1 MFEEQ
6 VTTDIF
12 VGNIVFAL
20 GILSVLLA
28 CAGVFVLDLGLVR
41 RKNAIDT
48 MVQKLVAGCVAA
60 LAFAPIGYAMWVWQ
74 IYDALNVPSPL
85 KQAISD
91 YWVGGT
97 ALNDYAQNL
106 DPATYPG
113 ADQFQVF
120 MVLFVIF
127 AFFLGV
133 VIQSVGMERMR
144 PGALYVLAAAG
155 GAIVMP
161 VLYYLLWGGSSP
173 LTNSGVHDFVGS
185 MPVYMGMG
193 GMGLA
198 IAWRLKPRLGRFT
211 GGEDGDLPGPTS
223 IPLVAIGIAL
233 VLPSLTFFT
242 LVAGY
247 VVPGEGGGFTGIA
260 MTTTSFGIVLENL
273 WAAIL
278 GGGIVGAILSYR
290 TKNPYWAIAG
300 PFVGYMCGT
309 TLFDVARPWYM
320 FLIAC
325 GAPVVTMLTVRA
337 LERLRIDEDKLVP
350 LILGPAVYGALVGG
364 FTEWGTKTGGY
375 FGVTEGP
382 NTFQG
387 AEITP
392 WTQLLGVVVAA
403 GFGFVVAL
411 VACLIL
417 ERAKRLRVT
426 PEQERAG
433 MDATYWQAVD
443 PRADAELDGLLRTPQ
458 PVEGR
463 V

>member
-1 MFEEQ
+1 MFKEQ
-6 VTTDIF
+6 VTTDIY
-12 VGNIVFAL
+12 VGNIIYAL
-20 GILSVLLA
+20 GIVCVLLA
-28 CAGVFVLDLGLVR
+28 CAGVFILDLGLVR

-48 MVQKLVAGCVAA
+48 LVQKLVAGCCGAI
-60 LAFAPIGYAMWVWQ
+60 AFAPIGYSLWVWQ
-74 IYDALNVPSPL
+74 IYDAIGVPSPL
-85 KQAISD
+85 KQAITD
-91 YWVGGT
+91 YWIGGVGVNT
-97 ALNDYAQNL
+97 YAQNL
-106 DPATYPG
+106 DPKVYPG

-144 PGALYVLAAAG
+144 PGALYLLSAAG
-155 GAIVMP
+155 GGIVMP
-161 VLYYLLWGGSSP
+161 VLYYLVWGGSSP

-185 MPVYMGMG
+185 MAVYMGMG

-211 GGEDGDLPGPTS
+211 GGDAGDIPGPTS
-223 IPLVAIGIAL
+223 IPLVAIGVAL
-233 VLPSLTFFT
+233 VLPALTFFP

-247 VVPGEGGGFTGIA
+247 VIPGAGFTGIS

-278 GGGIVGAILSYR
+278 GGGAMGAILSYR
-290 TKNPYWAIAG
+290 TRNAYWAIAG
-300 PFVGYMCGT
+300 PFVGYVCGT

-320 FLIAC
+320 FLIGC
-325 GAPVVTMLTVRA
+325 GAPVVTMYTIHA

-375 FGVTEGP
+375 FGITSGP

-392 WTQLLGVVVAA
+392 WTQLLGVVVSVGI
-403 GFGFVVAL
+403 GFAVAL
-411 VACLIL
+411 VGCLVL
-417 ERAKRLRVT
+417 EAGKRLRVT

-443 PRADAELDGLLRTPQ
+443 PLADTELDELLRTHQ
-458 PVEGR
+458 AAEGR

>member
-1 MFEEQ
+1 MFKDQ
-6 VTTDIF
+6 VSTDIF
-12 VGNIVFAL
+12 VGNIIYAL
-20 GILSVLLA
+20 GIFSVLLA
-28 CAGVFVLDLGLVR
+28 CVGVIVLDLGLVR

-48 MVQKLVAGCVAA
+48 VVQKFVAGCCAA
-60 LAFAPIGYAMWVWQ
+60 VAFAPVGYAIWVWQ
-74 IYDALNVPSPL
+74 IYDAMGISSPL
-85 KQAISD
+85 GQAISD
-91 YWVGGT
+91 YWIGGP
-97 ALNDYAQNL
+97 ALNNYAQNL
-106 DPATYPG
+106 DPAVFPG

-144 PGALYVLAAAG
+144 PGALYALSAAG

-161 VLYYLLWGGSSP
+161 ILYYLVWGGSSP
-173 LTNSGVHDFVGS
+173 LTNAGVHDFVGS
-185 MPVYMGMG
+185 MAVYMGMG

-198 IAWRLKPRLGRFT
+198 IAWRIKPRLGRFT
-211 GGEDGDLPGPTS
+211 GGDPGDMPGPTS
-223 IPLVAIGIAL
+223 LPLVAVGVAL

-247 VVPGEGGGFTGIA
+247 VVPGSGFTGIS

-278 GGGIVGAILSYR
+278 GGGICGAILSYR
-290 TKNPYWAIAG
+290 MKNPYWALAG
-300 PFVGYMCGT
+300 PFVGYVCGT

-320 FLIAC
+320 FLIGF

-364 FTEWGTKTGGY
+364 FTEWGEKTGGY
-375 FGVTEGP
+375 FGITEGP
-382 NTFQG
+382 HTFQG

-392 WTQLLGVVVAA
+392 WTQLLGVVVSVGI
-403 GFGFVVAL
+403 GFGVAL
-411 VACLIL
+411 VVCLVF
-417 ERAKRLRVT
+417 EKAKRLRVT

-443 PRADAELDGLLRTPQ
+443 PLAGTDLDELLRTPQ
-458 PVEGR
+458 AAEGR
-463 V
+463 A